1 MACRTTIRPEAY
13 QPLSTFETKKQLSN
27 AGVVSVQSPW
37 PGLVSTLPLVVSY
50 HWYRKPSNRFRRET
64 SVRVARILARACGSL
79 IRPRSRAETTAHR
92 YTPML
97 AAEVYLP

>member
-13 QPLSTFETKKQLSN
+13 QPLSTLEMKKQLSK

-50 HWYRKPSNRFRRET
+50 HWYRKPLSRFRCDT
-64 SVRVARILARACGSL
+64 SVRVAWILARACGSL
-79 IRPRSRAETTAHR
+79 TRPRSRAATTAHR
-92 YTPML
+92 
-97 AAEVYLP
+97 